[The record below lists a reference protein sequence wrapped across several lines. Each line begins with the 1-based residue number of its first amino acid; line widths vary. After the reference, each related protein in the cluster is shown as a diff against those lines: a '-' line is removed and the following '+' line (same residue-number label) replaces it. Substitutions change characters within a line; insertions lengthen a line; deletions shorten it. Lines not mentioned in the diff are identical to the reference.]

1 MRVLVT
7 GATGFV
13 GHWLMLELAE
23 AGHDPIGTPPEG
35 ELDIRDLKAVADYVG
50 AIRPDAVAHLAG
62 LAHEHDARNEP
73 DLAMAVNEGG
83 TRAVLEAIGA
93 VGHEHYRPAVLVTG
107 SAAVYGRPDPRDLPL
122 RESAPLRADTPYARS
137 KLAQER
143 VAVERGAAL
152 GLPICATRSFN
163 HTGPGQRRDFLAP
176 ALARRV
182 LEARHTG
189 ETVPVGNL
197 DVRRDLGD
205 VRDVA
210 RAYRLLLEGLAEG
223 QVPAGSVANVA
234 TGRAVSIRQVLD
246 LIGEA
251 AGVRPIPRVDSR
263 LVRANEA
270 PEIVGDATLLHHL
283 TGWAPTIPLERTL
296 ADVVA
301 SVAADMDREPSV
313 ARGLAENPDDG

>member
-13 GHWLMLELAE
+13 GRWLMLELAG

-35 ELDIRDLKAVADYVG
+35 ELDIRDAEALADYV
-50 AIRPDAVAHLAG
+50 ADIRPDVVAHLAG
-62 LAHEHDARNEP
+62 LAHERDARNEP
-73 DLAMAVNEGG
+73 DLAMSVNEGG

-93 VGHEHYRPAVLVTG
+93 LGHEHYRPAVLVTG
-107 SAAVYGRPDPRDLPL
+107 SAAVYGRPEPQDLPL

-143 VAVERGAAL
+143 VALERGAAL
-152 GLPICATRSFN
+152 GLLICATRSFN
-163 HTGPGQRRDFLAP
+163 HTGPGQRPDFLAP

-182 LEARHTG
+182 LEAGRTG
-189 ETVPVGNL
+189 GTVPVGNL

-210 RAYRLLLEGLAEG
+210 RAYRLLLEGLVDG
-223 QVPAGSVANVA
+223 RVPGGSVANVA
-234 TGRAVSIRQVLD
+234 TGRAVSIRDVLD
-246 LIGEA
+246 LIGDA
-251 AGVRPIPRVDSR
+251 AGIRPIPRVDPE
-263 LVRANEA
+263 LVRASEA
-270 PEIVGDATLLHHL
+270 PEIVGDAALLHRL
-283 TGWAPTIPLERTL
+283 TGWAPMIPLEQTL

-301 SVAADMDREPSV
+301 SVAAEMDGEAV
-313 ARGLAENPDDG
+313 TRGSTQDRDDG